1 VVKSL
6 SKADQRRCKKMSYSQ
21 LLRNKDCAALLQR
34 ELNAVERTAHSG
46 LKKATTKHRKADTSR
61 QSRQKGARHRS

>member
-1 VVKSL
+1 
-6 SKADQRRCKKMSYSQ
+6 MSYSQ

-46 LKKATTKHRKADTSR
+46 PKKATTKHRKADTSR